1 MKYKVVVEHDPE
13 TGHYAATIPGL
24 PIFVDAES
32 ERELRKLVKE
42 AISFY
47 LEEASSGKSAKS
59 PGRIAPLPVKII
71 TVDV

>member
-13 TGHYAATIPGL
+13 TGHYAATVPGL

-32 ERELRKLVKE
+32 EREVRKLVKE

-59 PGRIAPLPVKII
+59 PGPVAPFPVKII

>member
-1 MKYKVVVEHDPE
+1 MKYRVVVEHDPE
-13 TGHYAATIPGL
+13 TGHYAATIPGM

-32 ERELRKLVKE
+32 EREVRKLVKE

-47 LEEASSGKSAKS
+47 LEEVSSGRSAKS
-59 PGRIAPLPVKII
+59 PRSSSPLPVKII